1 MLLSETLRK
10 DGQDGQAAESRLALW
25 LCLAGEVGSALEQE
39 STIAFAVQS
48 ELSPSLSGPAL
59 WPWAALPWDHL
70 PTNPE

>member
-39 STIAFAVQS
+39 STIAFAVPVGAVTITVWACS
-48 ELSPSLSGPAL
+48 VALGSSALGPSSHQP
-59 WPWAALPWDHL
+59 
-70 PTNPE
+70 